1 MDIVC
6 PVVRSSP
13 GGAEAS
19 QGFSERQLTY
29 ENVVPTSSAFRRR
42 VWDAVGGIQQEY
54 ADGLEDWGFWRSAA
68 GQGFHAWSLDEALVR
83 RHSADPPKPEAVAG
97 SDPGLVIQ
105 QLNPTVNRTARDL
118 NEDAAAVREEISRRV
133 FSLPPDDRQPL
144 VVFMPWLLQGGG
156 APAFLHATLGS
167 IRDEFQIVVITTNQI
182 PSGNASA
189 VNDFL
194 DVTPY
199 VYDLPS
205 LVGPDALV
213 EMMSSLLYRLGSPHM
228 LLVGSPWVY
237 ANITAVRSMTRGKG
251 RLIDVQFNH
260 IGHLPKLL
268 EIMPEVD
275 LVLTAS
281 ERLRTLLVDY
291 YEVPKPVRVLYIAPP
306 EIDDSMARPVGSPP
320 RERLRIGWLGR
331 NSPEKRPDLVAT
343 IAAAIP
349 EADFVMA
356 GSRLSQLPEQ
366 PDNVDVAGWV
376 ADPIEFLAG
385 LDAILNTSDIEGI
398 SVTAMEA
405 LQLGVP
411 VITRDVGG
419 MAELV
424 RDGENGLVY
433 SEADIASARQ
443 SIARQRSGGT
453 RDGTDPGGALAGGL
467 PLRTDGGDGS
477 GGGHRRVTWCAPCAV
492 GRHR

>member
-1 MDIVC
+1 MPSPPP
-6 PVVRSSP
+6 PVRPPSRPAASAAALAAASPSRIPSPPAPAPPSQQQQQEQEQEPSSP
-13 GGAEAS
+13 PRDAPAPPPQQLPRALPLLSPLQGPAAAARSPSSSHRPSARRSLLAAAS
-19 QGFSERQLTY
+19 
-29 ENVVPTSSAFRRR
+29 P
-42 VWDAVGGIQQEY
+42 DAV
-54 ADGLEDWGFWRSAA
+54 S
-68 GQGFHAWSLDEALVR
+68 
-83 RHSADPPKPEAVAG
+83 PPSRVSPA
-97 SDPGLVIQ
+97 Q
-105 QLNPTVNRTARDL
+105 
-118 NEDAAAVREEISRRV
+118 AAA
-133 FSLPPDDRQPL
+133 QAAAA
-144 VVFMPWLLQGGG
+144 
-156 APAFLHATLGS
+156 APAPAPAPA
-167 IRDEFQIVVITTNQI
+167 D
-182 PSGNASA
+182 
-189 VNDFL
+189 
-194 DVTPY
+194 
-199 VYDLPS
+199 
-205 LVGPDALV
+205 
-213 EMMSSLLYRLGSPHM
+213 PHM

-237 ANITAVRSMTRGKG
+237 ANITAVRSMTRGRG

-275 LVLTAS
+275 LVLAAS

-306 EIDDSMARPVGSPP
+306 EIDESLARPVGTPP

-343 IAAAIP
+343 IAAAVP

-433 SEADIASARQ
+433 SEADIHLLAR
-443 SIARQRSGGT
+443 RL
-453 RDGTDPGGALAGGL
+453 RDRDLVE
-467 PLRTDGGDGS
+467 
-477 GGGHRRVTWCAPCAV
+477 RVTAQAQAERLPAV
-492 GRHR
+492 FHFGQMVETVREAVTGG